1 MDQTEVRTAQEED
14 TISLLD
20 LLSVIAK
27 RRRFIFFS
35 SLIAAILIVLFS
47 IFTLKMPA
55 TSRFNPLPNQYTPE
69 VKVRLLESQGSSLS
83 SALQSSTLGALAGLA
98 GISSSGGATNADLA
112 QALLKGNTL
121 ADDVAKHFDF
131 VKRYHITK
139 DPRVST
145 RKIFEKALKTKY
157 DSTTGILT
165 ITYTDIH
172 RQFATQVLSYTLDA
186 LQQRFNT
193 LSTERVEAQKQYL
206 QVRLAQLQKDLKS
219 AQDALVNYQV
229 KHGIIDITSQAQAQ
243 VDQIA
248 KLSSDIQSKEIQ
260 LQTMKKYG
268 RSNND
273 PAVVQL
279 KNDIQVEQNLINEL
293 KSGSNTFSINNIPQD
308 QLPQVSANYL
318 NLKDNL
324 TLQETIYMT
333 LRQQYETAKLEADST
348 AKTFQVI
355 ERAEVPELKSGPSR
369 GKISI
374 IVTITVFFLAVFIS
388 FVMEYFERVKRDPV
402 ESEKLNE
409 IKGLFGRPRRE

>member
-1 MDQTEVRTAQEED
+1 MDQTEIRVAQEED

-35 SLIAAILIVLFS
+35 TVIAAILIVLFS
-47 IFTLKMPA
+47 LYTLKVPA
-55 TSRFNPLPNQYTPE
+55 AAPYNPLPNQYTPE

-98 GISSSGGATNADLA
+98 GISASGGAANADLA

-131 VKRYHITK
+131 IKRYHITK

-145 RKIFEKALKTKY
+145 RRIFEKSLSTKY
-157 DSTTGILT
+157 DSSTGILT
-165 ITYTDIH
+165 ITYTDINKK
-172 RQFATQVLSYTLDA
+172 FATQVLSYTLDA

-193 LSTERVEAQKQYL
+193 LSSERVDAQKQYL
-206 QVRLAQLQKDLKS
+206 QARLAQLQIDLKK
-219 AQDALVNYQV
+219 AQDKLINYMV
-229 KHGIIDITSQAQAQ
+229 KHGIIDIASQAQAQ
-243 VDQIA
+243 VTQIA
-248 KLSSDIQSKEIQ
+248 KLSSEIQSREIQ

-268 RSNND
+268 RSETD

-279 KNDIQVEQNLINEL
+279 KNDIQIEQNLINEL
-293 KSGSNTFSINNIPQD
+293 KRGSNTFSINNIPQD
-308 QLPQVSANYL
+308 QIPRVSATYL

-333 LRQQYETAKLEADST
+333 LRQQYETAKLEADAS

-355 ERAEVPELKSGPSR
+355 ERAEIPELKSGPSR

-374 IVTITVFFLAVFIS
+374 IVTITVFFLAVCIS
-388 FVMEYFERVKRDPV
+388 FVMEYFDRVKHDPV
-402 ESEKLNE
+402 ESAKLNE
-409 IKGLFGRPRRE
+409 IKRLFGKPRRE